1 MSLKLPGQRQGPE
14 SSEKQALSSSITRAG
29 RGNNP
34 KGLGEQ
40 AVGLSPAGA
49 TALEAQGDPRQP
61 WVLPVARGAAG
72 RAGCRHGTARSQAG
86 AGSPG
91 GCEGEEGA
99 VGCLRLFFLVVE
111 G

>member
-14 SSEKQALSSSITRAG
+14 SSKRQALSSGITRAG

-34 KGLGEQ
+34 RGLGEQ
-40 AVGLSPAGA
+40 AVGLCPAGA
-49 TALEAQGDPRQP
+49 TALGALGEPRQP
-61 WVLPVARGAAG
+61 WVLPAARGAAG

-99 VGCLRLFFLVVE
+99 VGCLRLFFLVVK